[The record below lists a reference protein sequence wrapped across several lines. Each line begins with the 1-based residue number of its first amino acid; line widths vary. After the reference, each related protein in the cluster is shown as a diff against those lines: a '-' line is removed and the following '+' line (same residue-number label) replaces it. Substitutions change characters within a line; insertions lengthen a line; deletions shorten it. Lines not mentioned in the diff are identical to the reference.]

1 MLLAL
6 DFSYSIESKY
16 VLGTNR
22 ISFTENANYV
32 PLSSLLKLLVQNF
45 DSENAFFTSTVDKK
59 DSMDDIREDS
69 EYLCVFFNHFIELSK
84 SQNITVD
91 LLKKGMHRCCAF
103 QTTKEGTEGIDLIIP
118 CFWSNSGELA
128 GTFSVLVKA
137 EAEEHQHPS
146 KNVDYLSKLLPNHFL
161 EQKDLVEF
169 GEKRLR
175 SFGLLLHICGDDKR
189 TQPKNTTNVQIFDN
203 KALLFKLRSYITSEE
218 ATKDLYLESL
228 DERQLVTILS
238 NEQIKE
244 IKKLLN
250 VKSLKHISEKLR
262 NLQEN
267 ESLYD
272 FLDKEPKEPYIIKT
286 LNVCCHWNNS
296 KLAQFEQFTHFRN
309 SIEQIVELVK
319 FLPAIKKP
327 FSGEESLAFYEEQFA
342 QIKKS
347 LLPV

>member
-1 MLLAL
+1 M
-6 DFSYSIESKY
+6 
-16 VLGTNR
+16 
-22 ISFTENANYV
+22 
-32 PLSSLLKLLVQNF
+32 LKLLVQNF
-45 DSENAFFTSTVDKK
+45 DSENAFFSRTVDKK
-59 DSMDDIREDS
+59 ASMDDIREDS
-69 EYLCVFFNHFIELSK
+69 EEYLCVFFNHFIELSK

-91 LLKKGMHRCCAF
+91 LLNKGMHRCCAF
-103 QTTKEGTEGIDLIIP
+103 QTTKEGTEGTDLIIP

-128 GTFSVLVKA
+128 RTFSVLVKA

-146 KNVDYLSKLLPNHFL
+146 KNVNFLSKLLPNNFL
-161 EQKDLVEF
+161 EQNDLVEF
-169 GEKRLR
+169 GDKRLR

-189 TQPKNTTNVQIFDN
+189 TQPKNTTNIQIFDN

-218 ATKDLYLESL
+218 ATKDFSAYLESL

-238 NEQIKE
+238 NEKIKE

-250 VKSLKHISEKLR
+250 VKSLKYVSEKLR
-262 NLQEN
+262 NLQSTLQKN
-267 ESLYD
+267 ESLYAL
-272 FLDKEPKEPYIIKT
+272 LDKEPKEPYIIKT

-327 FSGEESLAFYEEQFA
+327 FSCEETLAFYEEQFE

-347 LLPV
+347 LLRV